1 MRGGG
6 GQVNNINV
14 SVAVDGQRGAT
25 AVHSNENQG
34 KQMGEAI
41 AATVRLE
48 LSKQKRNGGMLSPY
62 GAS

>member
-1 MRGGG
+1 
-6 GQVNNINV
+6 
-14 SVAVDGQRGAT
+14 
-25 AVHSNENQG
+25 
-34 KQMGEAI
+34 MGEAI